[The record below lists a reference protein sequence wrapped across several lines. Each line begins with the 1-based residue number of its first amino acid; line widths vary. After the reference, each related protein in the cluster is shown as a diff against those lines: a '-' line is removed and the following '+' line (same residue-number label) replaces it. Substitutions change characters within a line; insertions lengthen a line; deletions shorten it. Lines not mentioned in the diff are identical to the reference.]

1 MPVTS
6 DQMIARMGLGA
17 VQMFLFNGSMLSGID
32 PKLKALIIDEAR
44 ERIKKDR
51 AVELRALDK
60 HPTHDSTIL
69 FTGIKR

>member
-1 MPVTS
+1 
-6 DQMIARMGLGA
+6 
-17 VQMFLFNGSMLSGID
+17 MLSGID